1 MSLETGARLGPY
13 EVVGP
18 LGAGGMGEV
27 YRAKDTRLERTVA
40 LKILPAHAASDPE
53 FKARFEREAKTIS
66 QLNHPNICVLY
77 DIGRLRPEGSTASQG
92 VELDF
97 LVMEL
102 LEGETLAA
110 RLQKGAL
117 PTEDVLRIA
126 GEIADALDKAHR
138 KGIIHRD
145 LKPANVMLTPNG
157 SKLLDFG
164 LAKPGV
170 VSTSTIETQL
180 ASSSQ
185 LKPPATPGGTQAPPL
200 TAKGTILGT
209 FQYMAP
215 EQIEGDLADARS
227 DIWAFGC
234 VLYEMVTGKR
244 AFEAKSQ
251 ASLVASILEKQ
262 PTPMAE
268 LQPMTPPALGR
279 IVRTCLAKNPD
290 DRFQTAHDLALQ
302 LEWIEEGGSALGLPA
317 PVIAHRKRRE
327 RLLFATVAAVL
338 ALVAAAAA
346 WMLKP
351 APAQEPGIVGRFV
364 DILPDG
370 QSLTRT
376 GRRVVAISP
385 DGKKV
390 AYVAEQQ
397 IFLRELNESQASAIP
412 GTSMNPSEP
421 AFSPN
426 SDALV
431 FWSNGTSGSADT
443 TGKLWRI
450 PLTGGTPAPICD
462 DAPNP
467 WGLAWIGSQIYFG
480 TQKAIMAVPDTG
492 GAAKEIAKAV
502 VNTTDGSKT
511 ERLGHPQVT
520 ADGKFALFAV
530 NISNKSWDT
539 SQIVAQNLAT
549 GERHVVVS
557 GGTAPRLVKSGH
569 LLFFRDNTIF
579 AQAFDN
585 ATASVHGSAV
595 PMVQKASFAGISGAG
610 QFSVSDDG
618 TLVYV
623 EGTNDD
629 NLTLTWLDRS
639 GKAEAV
645 AGAPRRR
652 YYEPR
657 LSPDGTMI
665 ATATRDDSP
674 DIYIW
679 DLKSNVE
686 TRVTHDDVRDAYPM
700 WLDNREL
707 LFATADADGQLTL
720 ARRRA
725 DLTTERTLL
734 PRGPDAVSPT
744 AVTPD
749 GKTVLVMSFPG
760 GTGYIGTA
768 SLEKPDA
775 VTLLLGKSYTSA
787 NTALSPDGHWI
798 AYEAREGERNEV
810 FVRPFP
816 NVNDARFP
824 ISQGGGSWPVWSRN
838 GKELFYLAGGG
849 GGGGERP
856 LMSVSIKTASGTTFE
871 RNAPTKVVNFQGFVR
886 ASSRGY
892 DVSLDGSRFLV
903 IADAAAPA
911 NSATHT
917 SMRYITN
924 WFEELRARV
933 K

>member
-1 MSLETGARLGPY
+1 
-13 EVVGP
+13 
-18 LGAGGMGEV
+18 MGEV

-40 LKILPAHAASDPE
+40 LKILPAHAAADPE

-77 DIGRLRPEGSTASQG
+77 DVGESAGAS
-92 VELDF
+92 F

-110 RLQKGAL
+110 RLQKGPL

-145 LKPANVMLTPNG
+145 LKPANVMLTPTG

-180 ASSSQ
+180 ATSSQ
-185 LKPPATPGGTQAPPL
+185 MNPPPAAGAIAPPPL

-215 EQIEGDLADARS
+215 EQIEGDLADPRT

-234 VLYEMVTGKR
+234 VLYEMVTAKR
-244 AFEAKSQ
+244 AFDGKSQ
-251 ASLVASILEKQ
+251 ASLIASILEKH

-302 LEWIEEGGSALGLPA
+302 LDWIEEGGSALGLPA

-327 RLLFATVAAVL
+327 RLVFAGIAAVL
-338 ALVAAAAA
+338 AIAAATAA
-346 WMLKP
+346 WVLKP
-351 APAQEPGIVGRFV
+351 APVKDAGVVGRFL
-364 DILPDG
+364 DILPEDHLL
-370 QSLTRT
+370 SRT
-376 GRRVVAISP
+376 GRRVLAISP
-385 DGKKV
+385 DGAKV
-390 AYVAEQQ
+390 AYVANQQ
-397 IFLRELNESQASAIP
+397 LYLRKLNESQATAIP
-412 GTSMNPSEP
+412 GTLTNPSEP
-421 AFSPN
+421 AFSPA
-426 SDALV
+426 SDSIV
-431 FWSNGTSGSADT
+431 FWSNGTTGAQDS
-443 TGKLWRI
+443 TGKIWRV
-450 PLTGGTPAPICD
+450 PLTGGTPAPLC

-467 WGLAWIGSQIYFG
+467 WGLTWTGSQIYFG

-492 GAAKEIAKAV
+492 GTATEIVKHAASP
-502 VNTTDGSKT
+502 TDGTKT
-511 ERLGHPQVT
+511 ERFGHPQVT
-520 ADGKFALFAV
+520 ADGKYVLFALNTA
-530 NISNKSWDT
+530 NKSWDM

-557 GGTAPRLVKSGH
+557 GGTSPRLLKSGH
-569 LLFFRDNTIF
+569 LVFFRDNTIF
-579 AQAFDN
+579 AQVFDD
-585 ATASVHGSAV
+585 ATASVKGSAV
-595 PMVQKASFAGISGAG
+595 PMVQKASYAGFSGAG

-618 TLVYV
+618 TLVYI
-623 EGTNDD
+623 EGSNDD
-629 NLTLTWLDRS
+629 LLTLTWIDRT
-639 GKAEAV
+639 GKIEPV

-674 DIYIW
+674 DIYVW
-679 DLKSNVE
+679 DLKNNVE
-686 TRVTHDDVRDAYPM
+686 TRVTHDDVRDTSPI

-707 LFATADADGQLTL
+707 LFATETDGQLVL
-720 ARRRA
+720 SRRRA
-725 DLTTERTLL
+725 DLTTERTLMAKA
-734 PRGPDAVSPT
+734 PDSEAPI

-749 GKTVLVMSFPG
+749 GKTVIVQSFLG
-760 GTGYIGTA
+760 GGSFIGSV
-768 SLEKPDA
+768 SLEKPESP
-775 VTLLLGKSYTSA
+775 TLLFGKSYTNQNA
-787 NTALSPDGHWI
+787 VISPDGHWI

-810 FVRPFP
+810 YVRPFP
-816 NVNDARFP
+816 NVNDARVQ
-824 ISQGGGSWPVWSRN
+824 ISQGGGTWPAWSRN
-838 GKELFYLAGGG
+838 GKELLYVAGSGG
-849 GGGGERP
+849 QGERP
-856 LMSVSIKTASGTTFE
+856 LMSVSVKTASGTTFE
-871 RNAPTKVVNFQGFVR
+871 RNPPVKLTNLQPFVR
-886 ASSRGY
+886 AAPRGY
-892 DVSLDGSRFLV
+892 DVSLDGSRFIV
-903 IADAAAPA
+903 VADPTLSQAA
-911 NSATHT
+911 TRT
-917 SMRYITN
+917 SMRYVTN
-924 WFEELRARV
+924 WFADLRERV